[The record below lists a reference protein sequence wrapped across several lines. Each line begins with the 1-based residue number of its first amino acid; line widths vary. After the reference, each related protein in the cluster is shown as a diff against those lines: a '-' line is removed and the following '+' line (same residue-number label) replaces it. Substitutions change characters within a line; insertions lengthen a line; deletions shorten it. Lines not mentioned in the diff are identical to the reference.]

1 VNFATRARFRW
12 LLLLFALL
20 PAAAVWAQAPD
31 KTPDQAQ
38 QLSAFDRTLDRI
50 DHELKTSRPGEE
62 TLHQWVKEI
71 TNGKSLASTCATDAE
86 QQLNKVKQDVTSLG
100 KPVKGE
106 SRDVVDRRRSLDE
119 KKNTLEKRQASCR
132 LLMQRA
138 DDAMSRVT
146 NAQKERLARHLFAR
160 GPSFYSVLVDNWQ
173 QPAVWLRSAE
183 KFVVSDSGL
192 KQISGVQRV
201 ILVIVL
207 FVGLAAGVTVRH
219 LMFNW
224 VQEHHWRVSFAGRFR
239 RSLMTTLGHYM
250 PQLLFSMAAA
260 AFMYFTMEQIEPL
273 PFLGVLAYGLPPY
286 FLLITGIHLFLAP
299 SPPGE
304 LFLDVPPESAKALA
318 RRLQVLATLVFVG
331 YLLFATLLTQSFPES
346 AVRLARGVFVA
357 ALVLNMMWALFLFGR
372 MPGSFVGSLWL
383 RVPLHLLLLAVVA
396 SEWLGY
402 RNLAI
407 LGFRTVLGTL
417 LALGLLRFIG
427 RLLSDF
433 YDSMDEGRQA
443 WQRRL
448 RQAVGLKPG
457 DPMPGLV
464 AVRATT
470 SVLLW
475 AAFVLGILR
484 VWGLSETAVA
494 QVQGYLVNGFTIGSL
509 HIIPARILAAA
520 LTLLVL
526 VAITGWFRARLERRW
541 LVKTH
546 MERGAREALV
556 AVTGY
561 TGMAISILVALG
573 VAGLEYKNLAIIAGA
588 LSVGIGFG
596 LQNIVNNFVS
606 GLILLFERPIRT
618 GDWIVVGS
626 TEGYVKRIRI
636 RSTQIQTFDRADVI
650 VPNSELISTQVTNWM
665 LYDLR
670 GRVRVPVGV
679 AYGSDTALVKQLL
692 LEAGGAHPQVITDGS
707 APEPVVLFLEF
718 GDSSLN
724 FELRI
729 YIREIDMR
737 LAVVSDLNFAID
749 AAFREHGV
757 EIPFPQRDVHVRDWP
772 APPRPPTPPEAPAD
786 DAGA

>member
-1 VNFATRARFRW
+1 MNAATRACFRW
-12 LLLLFALL
+12 LLLMVALL
-20 PAAAVWAQAPD
+20 PVAAAWAQA
-31 KTPDQAQ
+31 PDQAQ
-38 QLSAFDRTLDRI
+38 QLSQLDRTLDHI
-50 DHELKTSRPGEE
+50 DRELKAGHPSEDS
-62 TLHQWVKEI
+62 LHQWVKEI
-71 TNGKSLASTCATDAE
+71 TTGKSLASSCVTDTE
-86 QQLNKVKQDVTSLG
+86 QQLKKVKQDITSLG

-106 SRDVVDRRRSLDE
+106 SSDVVARRRSLDE

-132 LLMQRA
+132 LLVQRA

-146 NAQKERLARHLFAR
+146 ALQQQRLARHLFAR
-160 GPSFYSVLVDNWQ
+160 GPSFYKVLVDNWQ

-183 KFVVSDSGL
+183 RFVVSDSGL
-192 KQISGVQRV
+192 AQITAVQRI
-201 ILVIVL
+201 ILAAIL
-207 FVGLAAGVTVRH
+207 LVGLATGFAVRH

-239 RSLMTTLGHYM
+239 RSLLTTLSHYM
-250 PQLLFSMAAA
+250 PQLLFSVAAA
-260 AFMYFTMEQIEPL
+260 AFMYFTMGQIQPL

-286 FLLITGIHLFLAP
+286 FLFIVAIHLFLAP
-299 SPPGE
+299 SPPGK
-304 LFLDVPPESAKALA
+304 LFLEVPPGPAKALA
-318 RRLQVLATLVFVG
+318 RRLQVLATLAFVG

-346 AVRLARGVFVA
+346 AVQLARGVFVP
-357 ALVLNMMWALFLFGR
+357 ALMLNMMWALFLFGR

-396 SEWLGY
+396 CEWLGY

-407 LGFRTVLGTL
+407 VGFRTVLGTL

-433 YDSMDEGRQA
+433 YDSLDEGRQA

-448 RQAVGLKPG
+448 RETVGLKPG

-470 SVLLW
+470 TVLLW

-526 VAITGWFRARLERRW
+526 VAVTGWFRARLERRW
-541 LVKTH
+541 LIKTH

-573 VAGLEYKNLAIIAGA
+573 VAGLQYKNLAIVAGA
-588 LSVGIGFG
+588 LSLGIGFG

-692 LEAGGAHPQVITDGS
+692 IDAGAAHPQVITDGS

-724 FELRI
+724 FELRV
-729 YIREIDMR
+729 YIREIDMK
-737 LAVVSDLNFAID
+737 LSVTSDLNFAID

-772 APPRPPTPPEAPAD
+772 APPRPPLPPQPPAD
-786 DAGA
+786 GTGA